1 MKEINCFALRNKKKM
16 TMKKWQ
22 KKIHIFTK
30 VQYDVCSVHKIKS
43 NDSAI
48 TFKKIMSWRSSRLH
62 HQDHYQVFH
71 SLCLSVLQSVCHSVW
86 HFVLVTTIHSL
97 THSFVHSFTYIVF
110 KFIVDVFV
118 LLLFFLF
125 FAFLS
130 WCFSFVYFQAGLFLF
145 AQEKCFISNKKII
158 IINKH

>member
-118 LLLFFLF
+118 LLLFFLHL
-125 FAFLS
+125 FLDV
-130 WCFSFVYFQAGLFLF
+130 FLLFTFRLVYFYLPKKNVLFR
-145 AQEKCFISNKKII
+145 IKK
-158 IINKH
+158 

>member
-1 MKEINCFALRNKKKM
+1 MKEINCFALRNKKKKM

-97 THSFVHSFTYIVF
+97 IRSFIHLHCIQVYCWCFRI
-110 KFIVDVFV
+110 I
-118 LLLFFLF
+118 FLF
-125 FAFLS
+125 FAFIS

>member
-97 THSFVHSFTYIVF
+97 IRSFIHLHCIQVYC
-110 KFIVDVFV
+110 
-118 LLLFFLF
+118 
-125 FAFLS
+125 
-130 WCFSFVYFQAGLFLF
+130 WCFRIIFFIFCIYFLMFFFCLLSGW
-145 AQEKCFISNKKII
+145 FIFICPRKMFYFE
-158 IINKH
+158 